1 MGPLVGIALKAAA
14 PYIATM
20 ALPMIMSKIAGG
32 IIDKGT
38 TRKVSRFRK
47 GPNAGKVKDIKIIE
61 TKAAKGAKP
70 FKGLGDFLQTGV
82 GVLLP
87 SLLSGLATGASA
99 AGRAAGSAAN
109 AVANAPK
116 AFLAGTA
123 TPQQEAIYGKN
134 FLEPF
139 ANVASFAGEPANTA
153 LSGVGDAVANTVGNF
168 GRGISSLEQR
178 RLMDKELE
186 NQFERMQQ
194 SSVGGSLTPA
204 ELNYMGRVMT
214 NTTRMA
220 NMIDGNGGIIKN
232 DNSDARMKDFD
243 GKEKYFDSDKVRYIL
258 EKIGKLKEFNDEETV
273 DDEVLAKY
281 ADYVHNYLYTY
292 NDEALKVDPTTDT
305 EQEHIGPMAQDLQ
318 QVNPATVEKDPES
331 GYLTVNTGRLA
342 LMNAGAIAELAR
354 RLEALENEHST

>member
-1 MGPLVGIALKAAA
+1 MGPAAIAISALKAAA
-14 PYIATM
+14 SFVAPLV
-20 ALPMIMSKIAGG
+20 LPMIIDKIAGSVVESG
-32 IIDKGT
+32 TGTKKDFYQSGKKKGQMKNKPIT
-38 TRKVSRFRK
+38 QT
-47 GPNAGKVKDIKIIE
+47 
-61 TKAAKGAKP
+61 KGAKIGEAIQKLNSP
-70 FKGLGDFLQTGV
+70 FI
-82 GVLLP
+82 
-87 SLLSGLATGASA
+87 TGAGMIVPAIFNGVATASSA

-109 AVANAPK
+109 AVANVPK

-123 TPQQEAIYGKN
+123 TPQQEAIYGKS

-139 ANVASFAGEPANTA
+139 ANVASLAGEPANIA
-153 LSGVGDAVANTVGNF
+153 LSGAGDAVANTVG
-168 GRGISSLEQR
+168 GIGSGISGLAQHRLLEK
-178 RLMDKELE
+178 DLE
-186 NQFERMQQ
+186 KQLKAMQ
-194 SSVGGSLTPA
+194 SSGMSAAQLG
-204 ELNYMGRVMT
+204 YMGRALT
-214 NTTRMA
+214 GSYRMA
-220 NMIDGNGGIIKN
+220 DILNSGKGITIDSDERVKN
-232 DNSDARMKDFD
+232 VAKKDMS
-243 GKEKYFDSDKVRYIL
+243 FDSDKVRYIL
-258 EKIGKLKEFNDEETV
+258 EKIGKLKEFDDEETV

>member
-1 MGPLVGIALKAAA
+1 MGPAAIAIPVVKAVASFLAPLV
-14 PYIATM
+14 
-20 ALPMIMSKIAGG
+20 LPMIIDKIAGNVVENG
-32 IIDKGT
+32 TGTKKDFYQSGKKKGQMKNKPITQT
-38 TRKVSRFRK
+38 T
-47 GPNAGKVKDIKIIE
+47 
-61 TKAAKGAKP
+61 GAKIGEVVRGITSP
-70 FKGLGDFLQTGV
+70 II
-82 GVLLP
+82 
-87 SLLSGLATGASA
+87 TGAGVILPAILHGAATASSA

-123 TPQQEAIYGKN
+123 TPQQEAIYGKS

-139 ANVASFAGEPANTA
+139 ANVASLAGEPANIA
-153 LSGVGDAVANTVGNF
+153 LSGVGDAVANTVG
-168 GRGISSLEQR
+168 GIGQGFSGLMQHRLLEK
-178 RLMDKELE
+178 DLE
-186 NQFERMQQ
+186 RQLKTMQKSGMTAAQ
-194 SSVGGSLTPA
+194 LG
-204 ELNYMGRVMT
+204 YMGRALT
-214 NTTRMA
+214 GSYRMA
-220 NMIDGNGGIIKN
+220 DLLNSAKSNDG
-232 DNSDARMKDFD
+232 SDARMKDFD
-243 GKEKYFDSDKVRYIL
+243 GKEKYFNNDKVRYIL

-354 RLEALENEHST
+354 RLEVLENEHSA